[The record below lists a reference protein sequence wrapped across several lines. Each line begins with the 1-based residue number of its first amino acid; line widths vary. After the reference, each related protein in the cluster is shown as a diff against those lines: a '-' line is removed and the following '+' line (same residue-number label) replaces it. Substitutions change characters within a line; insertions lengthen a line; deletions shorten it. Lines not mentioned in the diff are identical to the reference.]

1 MSKNHSV
8 LLVFVIVFA
17 FLLGQSAF
25 IVPET
30 EQVLVLQFGNP
41 VAKYTT
47 PGLKF
52 KIPFVQDVM
61 VFDKRVLDVDA
72 SPEEVILSDQKRL
85 VVDTFVRYKI
95 SDMLQFYKSL
105 ENEDQASTRLDNIIN
120 STLRGVLGNA
130 TLADVLSAKRDELMA
145 TVKKQVEEAVTG
157 YGIQIVDIRIGRADL
172 PKQTSEAIYARMRTE
187 RQREAAQ
194 FRAQGQQ
201 EAQGIRSAADKE
213 RTVLLAEAGKQAQ
226 ISRGEG
232 DAEASR
238 IYASAYSRD
247 PSFYAFYRTMEA
259 YRDSLAGNDTTLVLS
274 PDNEFLSYF
283 KDQSGKR

>member
-1 MSKNHSV
+1 MSKNHSA
-8 LLVFVIVFA
+8 LLVFVLVFA

-30 EQVLVLQFGNP
+30 EQALVLQFGDP

-61 VFDKRVLDVDA
+61 IFDKRVLDVDA

-105 ENEDQASTRLDNIIN
+105 ETEDQASTRLDNIIN

-130 TLADVLSAKRDELMA
+130 TLADVLSVKRDELMA
-145 TVKKQVEEAVTG
+145 TVKTQVETEVAG
-157 YGIQIVDIRIGRADL
+157 YGIQIVDIRIVRADL
-172 PKQTSEAIYARMRTE
+172 PKQNSEAVYARMRAD
-187 RQREAAQ
+187 RQKEAKQYRAEGEQQAQ
-194 FRAQGQQ
+194 
-201 EAQGIRSAADKE
+201 EIRSKADKE
-213 RTVLLAEAGKQAQ
+213 RTVLLAEAEKQSQ

-238 IYASAYSRD
+238 IYATAYNRD

-259 YRDSLAGNDTTLVLS
+259 YRDSLAGDDTTLVLS

-283 KDQSGKR
+283 RDQSGKR